1 MVKAKKNSMYIDVT
15 GVDDMT
21 DRRTLMEEIIRRNC
35 DVDPRIIKSLVNKL
49 GRYGDESHKKCDY
62 QIKFENYDLRG
73 VARDFA
79 LLKKAGIIEHV
90 TKLTN
95 YIVY

>member
-1 MVKAKKNSMYIDVT
+1 MLKAKKNSMYINVT

-21 DRRTLMEEIIRRNC
+21 DRSALMEEIIRRNC

-49 GRYGDESHKKCDY
+49 GRCSDKNHKKCDY
-62 QIKFENYDLRG
+62 QLKLENYDMRG
-73 VARDFA
+73 IALDFE
-79 LLKKAGIIEHV
+79 LLKSAGIIEHV
-90 TKLTN
+90 SKVTN